1 MSRLFVFPVRFPFTN
16 IVECFLNEEVS
27 YLSKSFDEVIFVPL
41 KKEVV
46 NPKPLPDNC
55 NIIEPIFSNK
65 YLFFLR
71 GLFCTRTFGMLWSD
85 FFGNRVWSDLSK
97 FKIWL
102 IGYITIN
109 SLVNS
114 RQIKNLEKT
123 LRSEDVCYFYWG
135 KWSNALA
142 ILWKDK
148 AKCVSRFHGW
158 GDLWEADYNEYFPLR
173 KLVMGSLKCAIHI
186 SSIGEKYFL
195 DKYPNCKMVLHRL
208 GSFDNGC
215 KFDLQNGSINIISC
229 SSLWPLKRVDLIID
243 SVYELS
249 KIIDKPISYT
259 HIGGNHNE
267 VEKMETYARTKLNDN
282 LHISFLG
289 SMPHDDVLKYYQT
302 HACDVFINLST
313 TEGVPVSI
321 MEAISFNIPT
331 VATNVGGTSD
341 VVKNGVSGEL
351 VSENPS
357 PKEVASAILKVLN
370 NMTKYQP
377 RKYWDDNFN
386 ASKNYTNFAE
396 FLKRI

>member
-16 IVECFLNEEVS
+16 IVECFLNEEVP
-27 YLSKSFDEVIFVPL
+27 YLCKNFDEVIFVPL
-41 KKEVV
+41 RKEVV
-46 NPKPLPDNC
+46 KAKPLPDNC

-71 GLFCTRTFGMLWSD
+71 GLFCTRTFGMLWTD
-85 FFGNRVWSDLSK
+85 FWGNRVWSDLSK

-102 IGYITIN
+102 VGYITIN

-114 RQIKNLEKT
+114 NQIKNLEKM
-123 LRSEDVCYFYWG
+123 LKPVDVCYFYWG

-158 GDLWEADYNEYFPLR
+158 GDLWEADYHEYFPLR
-173 KLVMGSLKCAIHI
+173 KLVMGSLECAIHI

-208 GSFDNGC
+208 GSFDNGY
-215 KFDLQNGSINIISC
+215 KFDLQNESINIISC
-229 SSLWPLKRVDLIID
+229 SSLWPLKRVDLIVD
-243 SVYELS
+243 SVYEFS
-249 KIIDKPISYT
+249 KMIDKPIRYT
-259 HIGGNHNE
+259 HLGGNRCE
-267 VEKMETYARTKLNDN
+267 VEKMEFYARTKLNDN
-282 LHISFLG
+282 LYIKFLG
-289 SMPHDDVLKYYQT
+289 SMPHDDVLNYYQT
-302 HACDVFINLST
+302 HACDLFINLST

-331 VATNVGGTSD
+331 IATNVGGTSD

-357 PKEVASAILKVLN
+357 PKEVASVILKVLN